1 MADFTEIIQE
11 INTNLPDNN
20 TQSITAAKLRTTL
33 IDLTNA
39 IETEQTTFEE
49 DLVVNNLD
57 STETDKSLSAEQGRQ
72 LKLMGDTISVE
83 GNDDTTVKNYV
94 YCYAGHKYR
103 IYVDNTE
110 PGWSNISYTSSSK
123 LLFEICVVNES
134 DSVISTLYDRG
145 CNDKVTPLQ
154 DYYDVEV
161 SSNGL
166 LRIRLRANVGSTIKM
181 YVCDITALS
190 ELDSTVQDINRA
202 FSSETDIN
210 PVGTA
215 SGTYWRGEIGDLINT
230 GTVSSC
236 RGGQYAVVPGEKYK
250 YYSKFSSVT
259 SGVYSILFTT
269 SEGIVLSKTGRSTS
283 SVHEFTETVTVPEN
297 ASYLYHNYST
307 YGGYIKKVDTSY
319 DTNVN
324 DLGETVS
331 EHTTQLSDITSSIDA
346 IEEEIQDLNDK
357 FVYIER
363 EEPIESDPEGTILA
377 QTYRGDVGQIIY
389 SGDSSSGMVGRRYSV
404 NPGLIYY
411 LNYSFPSNTY
421 GFWSIRW
428 VDENGIVLKIEERIV
443 NTGERNTVDGYYTA
457 PDTAEYLYLN
467 TYTSSVPIVNN
478 IVYGEANIGE
488 MAQDINTL
496 KDEVETISGNASN
509 KLMKVVINSG
519 FSASDNSINNA
530 YYIRTKYNE
539 TQDIIIQNRIN
550 GNGVLGFYSAFVG
563 PRTIDNNPLLDNQL
577 RTSTYRV
584 CSCSDSTAPLCHF
597 TLYWHLFAQHGCP
610 IPIITNN
617 VSMTELS
624 VGSVW
629 KDTVTSGGEQI
640 DRQYHIGYVDSAN
653 IYLLPVFYEDSD
665 GRMTRA
671 WKSKDN
677 SPAITSLEFVSAGTG
692 QDEGIGNITV
702 TGYNQVQKRPVLQS
716 ENRKF
721 YCDNVEITEPGT
733 YYCDEF
739 KVSESQIGYNPATI
753 PDSDW
758 FAAEDE
764 RINLS
769 NAEPLANFTWSY
781 LYKGASCA
789 MNTTIHLLG
798 DVRCQYYGAIQ
809 QQYFHNLTYDGKTYT
824 AKFLIP
830 KCKKNDYYIPFT
842 EPSSDVMYYRTSSN
856 LVDVNDPVDR
866 QIGWLEYT
874 SGTNDFRVGLAAGLS
889 LVTGDTV
896 KEKRILNIP
905 EGDRPPGASS
915 TSGFWR
921 LGSISPDNTNK
932 FYIAAI
938 NAAPYYD
945 RNYNMPAGMF
955 KEINCYVSYFD
966 PSANLGQVYWY
977 KDGSNYI
984 IYCHSQ
990 EAAESIA
997 INVPEY
1003 MEGLQLSVVE
1013 KTDNATLLT
1022 STITNGKFFIN
1033 YTGDD
1038 QVKYIVLKAH

>member
-1 MADFTEIIQE
+1 MSDFSNIIQE

-20 TQSITAAKLRTTL
+20 TQSITAVKLRTTL

-39 IETEQTTFEE
+39 IETEQTDFEE
-49 DLVVNNLD
+49 GFVVNNLD
-57 STETDKSLSAEQGRQ
+57 STETGKSLSAEQGRQ
-72 LKLMGDTISVE
+72 LKLMGATISIE
-83 GNDDTTVKNYV
+83 GNDDTAVKNYV
-94 YCYAGHKYR
+94 YCYVGHKYR

-110 PGWSNISYTSSSK
+110 PGWSNISYTSSSN
-123 LLFEICVVNES
+123 LLFEICVVDES

-154 DYYDVEV
+154 NYYDIEV

-190 ELDSTVQDINRA
+190 ELDLTVQDINRV
-202 FSSETDIN
+202 FSSEIDID
-210 PVGTA
+210 PVSTIT
-215 SGTYWRGEIGDLINT
+215 SNFWRGEIGDSITT
-230 GTVSSC
+230 GSSSST
-236 RGGQYAVVPGEKYK
+236 RGGQYSVTPGQKFNFF
-250 YYSKFSSVT
+250 SKFT
-259 SGVYSILFTT
+259 TGTTGVWSIIYTNSDGTILYRY
-269 SEGIVLSKTGRSTS
+269 GRASS
-283 SVHEFTETVTVPEN
+283 SVHEYTGTTTVPEN

-307 YGGYIKKVDTSY
+307 QGGWIKEVQTSY
-319 DTNVN
+319 DININ
-324 DLGETVS
+324 ELGTTVD
-331 EHTTQLSDITSSIDA
+331 EHTSQITEIGEQIDT
-346 IEEEIQDLNDK
+346 INQEIDELNDN
-357 FVYIER
+357 FQYVES
-363 EEPIESDPEGTILA
+363 EEPLEYDT
-377 QTYRGDVGQIIY
+377 QTSGQTFRGDVGDIIY
-389 SGDSSSGMVGRRYSV
+389 SGSSTTTMRGRRYPV
-404 NPGLIYY
+404 NPGLTYY
-411 LNYSFPSNTY
+411 LYYTFPSSIT
-421 GFWSIRW
+421 GFYTIRW
-428 VDENGIVLKIEERIV
+428 TDEDEKILKVEERITSTHGTI
-443 NTGERNTVDGYYTA
+443 NGNYIA
-457 PDTAEYLYLN
+457 PENSAYLYIN
-467 TYTSSVPIVNN
+467 YHNSSTPVVNK
-478 IVYGEANIGE
+478 IIYGTADIGQ
-488 MAQDINTL
+488 MAIDIDEI
-496 KDEVETISGNASN
+496 KDELETISNNSTS
-509 KLMKVVINSG
+509 KLMKVVISYG
-519 FSASDNSINNA
+519 FSPNEYSIDNA
-530 YYIRTKYNE
+530 FYIRTKYSE

-550 GNGVLGFYSAFVG
+550 SNNVLGFYSAFVG
-563 PRTIDNNPLLDNQL
+563 PNTLSDNQL
-577 RTSTYRV
+577 RSSTYRV
-584 CSCSDSTAPLCHF
+584 CSCSDSTAPIAEF
-597 TLYWHLFAQHGCP
+597 TLYWHLYAQHGVP
-610 IPIITNN
+610 IPTISNN
-617 VSMTELS
+617 VGMTELS

-629 KDTVTSGGEQI
+629 QDTVTSGGEPLV
-640 DRQYHIGYVDSAN
+640 RQYHIGYVDSST
-653 IYLLPVFYEDSD
+653 IYLLPVFYEGTD
-665 GRMTRA
+665 GRITRD
-671 WKSKDN
+671 WKNKSD

-692 QDEGIGNITV
+692 QDEGIGSITV
-702 TGYNQVQKRPVLQS
+702 TGYDQVQKRPILQS

-739 KVSESQIGYNPATI
+739 KASESQIGYNPATI
-753 PDSDW
+753 PDADW
-758 FAAEDE
+758 FNSPGE
-764 RINLS
+764 RISLS
-769 NAEPLANFTWSY
+769 NAEPLVNFTWSY

-809 QQYFHNLTYDGKTYT
+809 QQYFHNLTFDGKTYT

-830 KCKKNDYYIPFT
+830 KCKKNSYYIPFT
-842 EPSSDVMYYRTSSN
+842 EPNGTVQYFRTTSN

-866 QIGWLEYT
+866 QIGWLENT

-896 KEKRILNIP
+896 KEKRIINIP

-915 TSGFWR
+915 ASGFWR
-921 LGSISPDNTNK
+921 LGSISPDNANK

-977 KDGSNYI
+977 KDGNNYI

-1022 STITNGKFFIN
+1022 STITNGKFFIT